1 MYSRCNLFLDTGF
14 ANILSW
20 SAASLFVLLTEC
32 LRRMRTPLLLG
43 RVFSRCR
50 FGLAGEA
57 SPSPPVSSLTFLRLF
72 CRSPRGAAE
81 KSTNT
86 AVGRSTSPHASHHF
100 SLLLLCSVTVWCTH
114 CGLLCLHGGSTLLSV
129 CSGHSLKSVLS
140 EIQTATPALPC
151 V

>member
-32 LRRMRTPLLLG
+32 LRRLRTPLLLG

-81 KSTNT
+81 VHEHRCGS
-86 AVGRSTSPHASHHF
+86 VHF
-100 SLLLLCSVTVWCTH
+100 SSRFPPLFASPTLQRDGLVRTLRTVM
-114 CGLLCLHGGSTLLSV
+114 SSRRIDPFI
-129 CSGHSLKSVLS
+129 SLQWPLFEVSF
-140 EIQTATPALPC
+140 I
-151 V
+151 